1 MKHFLLVMAFLMA
14 SLISAYAQ
22 DRSDKEFNL
31 QPGLKYRVLNDYYDP
46 ADYQKTPFDDNNP
59 ILSGVASFCVPGLGQ
74 MINGEVVRG
83 LAWMGAAAGTYLV
96 TGAAGVC
103 FLLGAVS
110 AYPPMAIAGAAVATA
125 GLGALIAI
133 DILQIIDAVQIA
145 KVKNMYE
152 MDLMKSQLSNAALDI
167 NLYPSI
173 NKIPTAT
180 GTQSTAGLTLAF
192 NF

>member
-1 MKHFLLVMAFLMA
+1 MKHFLLVMAFFMA
-14 SLISAYAQ
+14 SLISASAQ
-22 DRSDKEFNL
+22 NSSDKEFNL

-46 ADYQKTPFDDNNP
+46 SDYQKTPFDDHNP

-110 AYPPMAIAGAAVATA
+110 AYQPMAIAGAAVATA